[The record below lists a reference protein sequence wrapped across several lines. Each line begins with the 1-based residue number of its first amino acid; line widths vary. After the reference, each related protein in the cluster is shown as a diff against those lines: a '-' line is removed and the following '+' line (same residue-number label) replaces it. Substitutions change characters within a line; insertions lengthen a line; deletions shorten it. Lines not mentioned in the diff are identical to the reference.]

1 MNIKYLTQLYLLL
14 LTINCYSI
22 QYEYQKRQ
30 YKKFLN
36 NIDYYF
42 NEYINDEDEI
52 IELTFN
58 DDDTIDIYSN
68 KGVDNETIN
77 YVLEVLIDQEIIDKE
92 VNLIE
97 EELKSSGKPEDI
109 AKKISIGKINKFK
122 DENSLMSQDWVMDP
136 KMKVKDVLKNLDIS
150 NLQINNFIRLKI
162 GE

>member
-1 MNIKYLTQLYLLL
+1 MNMKYLIQLYLLL

-42 NEYINDEDEI
+42 NEFTENITQYIDDEDEI

-77 YVLEVLIDQEIIDKE
+77 YVLEVLIDQEIIDNN
-92 VNLIE
+92 VSFTALN
-97 EELKSSGKPEDI
+97 
-109 AKKISIGKINKFK
+109 IN
-122 DENSLMSQDWVMDP
+122 
-136 KMKVKDVLKNLDIS
+136 
-150 NLQINNFIRLKI
+150 
-162 GE
+162 

>member
-42 NEYINDEDEI
+42 NEFTEYIDDEDEI

-77 YVLEVLIDQEIIDKE
+77 YVLEVLIDQEIIDNN
-92 VNLIE
+92 VSFTALN
-97 EELKSSGKPEDI
+97 
-109 AKKISIGKINKFK
+109 IN
-122 DENSLMSQDWVMDP
+122 
-136 KMKVKDVLKNLDIS
+136 
-150 NLQINNFIRLKI
+150 
-162 GE
+162 

>member
-1 MNIKYLTQLYLLL
+1 MNIKYLIQLYLLL

-42 NEYINDEDEI
+42 NEFTEYIDDEDEI

-58 DDDTIDIYSN
+58 DDDSIDIYSN

-77 YVLEVLIDQEIIDKE
+77 YVLEVLIDQEIIDNN
-92 VNLIE
+92 VSFTALN
-97 EELKSSGKPEDI
+97 
-109 AKKISIGKINKFK
+109 IN
-122 DENSLMSQDWVMDP
+122 
-136 KMKVKDVLKNLDIS
+136 
-150 NLQINNFIRLKI
+150 
-162 GE
+162 